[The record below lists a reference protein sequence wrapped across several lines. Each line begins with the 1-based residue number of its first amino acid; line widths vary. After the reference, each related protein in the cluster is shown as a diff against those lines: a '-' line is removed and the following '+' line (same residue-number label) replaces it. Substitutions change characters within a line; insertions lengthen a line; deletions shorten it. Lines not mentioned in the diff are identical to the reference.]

1 MNQAI
6 SPIRELLTFFERLD
20 GRAFADYHK
29 LLNKVYDH
37 ALFRIAFIHIQG
49 SLGAFPASVCHL
61 RISRAVL
68 GLADWSLANRVRRM
82 AAADYLLRAF
92 HTGVGKHARQ
102 NRGAQGSGSFQ
113 PLSLPPQVLERN
125 IVHFT
130 ATGVQI
136 AFRVSLPGS
145 HDNRVLGRHAVTM
158 FSQELTGIVD
168 TLREAVAQVS
178 DFKKHCDVVED
189 MVVLQKQL
197 NNYGLVAFVG
207 DGSIL
212 PRQSGVSDAP
222 LASGAVAFHAP
233 EEMAVEVTFANGG
246 RQRGLGLRPGVNVLI
261 GGGFHGKSTLLDA
274 LAKGVYPHI
283 PGDGR
288 ERVVTLAETAFVSAE
303 DGRAV
308 NGLDISG
315 FIDKLPGGVE
325 AKRFWTENASGST
338 SEAAGIIEAVQ
349 AGARLLL
356 IDEDSS
362 ATNLLI
368 KDQNMRK
375 LIPEDTITPL
385 FDRVRELFQSFGV
398 STLIVIGGSSDYL
411 GVAEQVVAMR
421 DYLPVCMTDHVRRL
435 VLAEP
440 EKPATP
446 LMLEDL
452 RRVRVGSF
460 DPSYRAERLGKTVK
474 VRIKPLRLQERVLEY
489 GNAQLDLT
497 KLRALVDQHQVLAI
511 GYALLLAENTYRD
524 RLLSPADLA
533 GNLCSMIEEEGL
545 AILSHSEND
554 SNFFACPRRLEL
566 AGAINRWRGLQV
578 VFADQATQ
586 TKVPKVSR
594 ALHRVG

>member
-6 SPIRELLTFFERLD
+6 SPIHELLTFFEHLD
-20 GRAFADYHK
+20 GQTFNSYHK

-37 ALFRIAFIHIQG
+37 ALFRIAFVHIQG
-49 SLGAFPASVCHL
+49 SPGAFPASLCHL
-61 RISRAVL
+61 GLSHDVL
-68 GLADWSLANRVRRM
+68 GLADWSPANRVRRM

-92 HTGVGKHARQ
+92 HTGVVQHARQ

-113 PLSLPPQVLERN
+113 PISLPPQVLERN
-125 IVHFT
+125 IVNFT
-130 ATGVQI
+130 AAGVQI

-145 HDNRVLGRHAVTM
+145 HDNRVLGRQAVTM
-158 FSQELTGIVD
+158 FFQELPGIVD
-168 TLREAVAQVS
+168 TLREAVAQAGK
-178 DFKKHCDVVED
+178 FKKHCDVVED

-197 NNYGLVAFVG
+197 NQYGLVAFVG

-212 PRQSGVSDAP
+212 PRQSGDSDAP
-222 LASGAVAFHAP
+222 LESGAVAFHAP
-233 EEMAVEVTFANGG
+233 EQMAVEVTFANGG
-246 RQRGLGLRPGVNVLI
+246 RHRGLGLRPGINVLI

-288 ERVVTLAETAFVSAE
+288 ERVVTQAEAVFVCAE
-303 DGRAV
+303 EGRAV

-315 FIDKLPGGVE
+315 FIDKVPGEVE
-325 AKRFWTENASGST
+325 TKRFWTENASGST
-338 SEAAGIIEAVQ
+338 SEAAAIVEAVQ
-349 AGARLLL
+349 AGAQLLL

-368 KDQNMRK
+368 IDQNMRK

-385 FDRVRELFQSFGV
+385 FDRVRELFQHFGV

-411 GVAEQVVAMR
+411 AVAQQVIAMR
-421 DYLPVCMTDHVRRL
+421 DYLPVCMTDEVRRL

-440 EKPATP
+440 QKPANP
-446 LMLEDL
+446 LMLEDW
-452 RRVRVGSF
+452 RRVQAGTF
-460 DPSYRAERLGKTVK
+460 DPAYRAERLGKNVK

-489 GNAQLDLT
+489 GNARVDLT
-497 KLRALVDQHQVLAI
+497 KLRALVDPHQVLAI
-511 GYALLLAENTYRD
+511 GYALLLAKNTCQD

-533 GNLCSMIEEEGL
+533 ETLCRMIEEEGL
-545 AILSHSEND
+545 AVLSQSEND
-554 SNFFACPRRLEL
+554 RNFFACPRRLEL

-578 VFADQATQ
+578 VFED
-586 TKVPKVSR
+586 
-594 ALHRVG
+594 